1 MDLLNFLHD
10 KITTEDTQHYSI
22 TDVLKMRAENEA
34 NKTAYVF
41 LRDGEDDEE
50 LITYAEL
57 YEAAISIASSIKSK
71 CKEGER
77 ALMLYPPGLEFVK
90 ALFACFYAGIIAVP
104 AYPPRKNRSL
114 NRIKSIVV
122 DSQSSL
128 ILTTH
133 QIHEASQKNFADV
146 EELKEMDWYITEDL
160 LRQHDGK
167 ARLTPS
173 GNESIA
179 LLQYTSG
186 STGQPKGVMVTHRN
200 IMRNSEYIRQSF
212 ELSRKSVSVSW
223 LPSFHDMGLIDGVL
237 QPVFTGFKGVLLPP
251 VSFLQKPSRWLH
263 AITKYS
269 GTHCGGPNFAFDLCV
284 EKTEEEELGQ
294 IDLSSMRTL
303 YNGAEPLRKS
313 TLMSF
318 TEKFSSAGFRT
329 EGFYPCY
336 GMAETTLIISGGY
349 VKEEPSYLSLSKEA
363 LENNKVVLAGV
374 GSQESSDHVGVGHP
388 WIDTVIRIVNPETR
402 LECAR
407 DEVGEVWVAGSIV
420 TKGYWSKPQETE
432 ETFNAYIKETGEGP
446 FLRTGDL
453 GFFHDGELY
462 ISGRLKDLII
472 IRGRNIYPQDLEL
485 TAENCHPAL
494 RFNCSAA
501 FSVSKDG
508 QEKLFIAAEMERTYM
523 RNPNISEIADSI
535 RQAIFEEFEL
545 DLEGIILLR
554 TASIPKTS
562 SGKIQRKATRKA
574 YLEGNLNIVGE
585 SILESAGGGENESEV
600 NLTSMQSWLIAWLSI
615 NLKIGIEKINPQRP
629 IVAYGLNS
637 IKAVMLRNDFLKAYG
652 VDFPPYLFFEKM
664 SIEETAGKALEL
676 IKESGK

>member
-1 MDLLNFLHD
+1 MDLLNFLND
-10 KITTEDTQHYSI
+10 KIQEEDTLHYSI
-22 TDVLKMRAENEA
+22 TDVLKMRAEKEA
-34 NKTAYVF
+34 DKTAYIF

-50 LITYAEL
+50 IITYREL
-57 YEAAISIASSIKSK
+57 YEAATSIARSISLKS
-71 CKEGER
+71 KEGER

-90 ALFACFYAGIIAVP
+90 ALFGCFFAGIIAVP

-114 NRIKSIVV
+114 NRIKSIVI

-128 ILTTH
+128 ILTTN
-133 QIHEASQKNFADV
+133 QIYEASLKNFTDV
-146 EELKEMDWYITEDL
+146 DELKNMDWCITEELLMHNDEPASLK
-160 LRQHDGK
+160 
-167 ARLTPS
+167 PVS
-173 GNESIA
+173 NESIA

-186 STGQPKGVMVTHRN
+186 STGQPKGVMVSHKN

-212 ELSRKSVSVSW
+212 ELSRNSVSVSW

-251 VSFLQKPSRWLH
+251 VSFLQKPSRWLR
-263 AITKYS
+263 AITKYR

-284 EKTEEEELGQ
+284 EKAEEEELDE

-313 TLMSF
+313 TLLSF
-318 TEKFSSAGFRT
+318 TEKFSKAGFSRQ
-329 EGFYPCY
+329 GFYPCY

-349 VKEEPSYLSLSKEA
+349 VNEKPKYLSLLKDA
-363 LENNKVVLAGV
+363 LENNKVLLADID
-374 GSQESSDHVGVGHP
+374 SPESNDHVGVGHP
-388 WIDTVIRIVNPETR
+388 WIDTKIRIVNPDTL
-402 LECAR
+402 LECAG

-432 ETFNAYIKETGEGP
+432 DAFHAYIKETGEGP

-501 FSVSKDG
+501 FSVSEDS
-508 QEKLFIAAEMERTYM
+508 QEKLYIAAELERTYM
-523 RNPNISEIADSI
+523 RNPNLNEIADSI
-535 RQAIFEEFEL
+535 RQAIFDEFEL

-585 SILESAGGGENESEV
+585 SCLKSDSSGNDKESEIS
-600 NLTSMQSWLIAWLSI
+600 LTSIQSWLIAWLSI

-637 IKAVMLRNDFLKAYG
+637 IKAVVLRNDFLKNYG

-664 SIEETAGKALEL
+664 SIEETAGKRW
-676 IKESGK
+676 S